1 VLDPKI
7 YEAIGRVA
15 VAATSLQYGAAY
27 CAALGLDE
35 DDEWMRATLER
46 PGTHVQDAL
55 RMLAGLVGDSDTVLQ
70 QRLVEFA
77 DDITTRLRERNKIMH
92 SVVMLASDGEMV
104 ETWSWHPRSDSEGPI
119 DIEAMK
125 ELELRLGGLGGRS
138 GVLQHECTLGAR
150 SRISRTLR
158 GQRAVR
164 HDVYAGQTARKVSQ
178 TNLRMMSA
186 FPRRCRLLF
195 ILTSAASGT
204 HRSAS
209 TGSMSKQPRRHRCRS
224 R

>member
-77 DDITTRLRERNKIMH
+77 DDITSRLRERNKIMH

-138 GVLQHECTLGAR
+138 GVLQHEVHAWRQKQSRGLYADRGRCAMTFTQVRPLGR
-150 SRISRTLR
+150 SHRRTC
-158 GQRAVR
+158 A
-164 HDVYAGQTARKVSQ
+164 
-178 TNLRMMSA
+178 
-186 FPRRCRLLF
+186 
-195 ILTSAASGT
+195 
-204 HRSAS
+204 
-209 TGSMSKQPRRHRCRS
+209 
-224 R
+224 